1 MGFNIKEYFKKYFGK
16 NSAFFRGMGSLNIW
30 GYYSKPPW
38 MKDGLTHSEQDAMA
52 IRGDWEKVG
61 EDLRISMDN
70 FKKSLSNKL
79 KD

>member
-1 MGFNIKEYFKKYFGK
+1 MELNIRKYFT
-16 NSAFFRGMGSLNIW
+16 NFVRGMGSLNIM
-30 GYYSKPPW
+30 GYNFKPYW
-38 MKDGLTHSEQDAMA
+38 MKDNLTPQEQDALA
-52 IRGDWEKVG
+52 IKRDWEKVG